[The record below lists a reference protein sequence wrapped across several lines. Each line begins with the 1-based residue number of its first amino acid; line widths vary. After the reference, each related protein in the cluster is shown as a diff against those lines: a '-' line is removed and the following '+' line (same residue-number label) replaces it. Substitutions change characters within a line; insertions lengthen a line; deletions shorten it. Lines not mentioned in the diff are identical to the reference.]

1 MQLATAATAF
11 MAQHEDNTEAYMM
24 STVVTYESSTSD
36 VTTLWRY
43 TNVIIIITIISET
56 SLRGNR
62 FHRY

>member
-43 TNVIIIITIISET
+43 TNVIIIIISLNQKYKKGT
-56 SLRGNR
+56 TFYL
-62 FHRY
+62 

>member
-43 TNVIIIITIISET
+43 TNVIIIIIS
-56 SLRGNR
+56 LNQKYKRGTM
-62 FHRY
+62 FYL